1 MRKIN
6 LLVTATRT
14 DVDNQFKGTIT
25 FENEQND
32 KVSFEYICS
41 NPDKQIDIKFSNKN
55 ENFHVKGL
63 PSRELFDGLKD
74 NQKWIS
80 ALSINLILLT
90 IENSENILSSRNVA
104 RLKTMLNA
112 DATGKMS
119 DSLEVEEDAY
129 QFVFGNK
136 IAKVRSLLT

>member
-32 KVSFEYICS
+32 KVSFEYFCAT
-41 NPDKQIDIKFSNKN
+41 DKQIDIKFSNKD
-55 ENFHVKGL
+55 ENFHVKGP
-63 PSRELFDGLKD
+63 PSKELFDGLKD

-90 IENSENILSSRNVA
+90 IENSENILSSHNVA